1 MDCGATDSLT
11 SSLITATDVE
21 ENLIII
27 ETADGVERMC
37 SNHTC
42 IKTYFVKNSMGETV
56 PFSVPALFVKGLPQ
70 DLIGGNSVNK
80 VNIRVIVDD
89 DPDI

>member
-1 MDCGATDSLT
+1 MRL
-11 SSLITATDVE
+11 
-21 ENLIII
+21 
-27 ETADGVERMC
+27 
-37 SNHTC
+37 NHKW
-42 IKTYFVKNSMGETV
+42 IKTYFVKNRVGETA
-56 PFSVPALFVKGLPQ
+56 PITVPALFVKGIPQ